1 MVLSRLF
8 GGTKD
13 WGGKACS
20 NDITKVSV
28 TVIVK
33 QLKGITAKWLFQKFP
48 ETMREHFWGGHI
60 WSPSYYVG
68 SIGVTTEAV
77 VKNYIETQ

>member
-1 MVLSRLF
+1 MPNHVHILVS
-8 GGTKD
+8 TKP
-13 WGGKACS
+13 
-20 NDITKVSV
+20 KVSV

-48 ETMREHFWGGHI
+48 DTMREHFWGGHI
-60 WSPSYYVG
+60 WLPSYYVS

-77 VKNYIETQ
+77 VKSYIETQWDRPFH